1 LHPGRLGDPKLARCI
16 GGVSEQRRL
25 ADASFAVHDQHG
37 AGPAAHAGQE
47 PVEDRALAVPTEQ
60 LPS

>member
-1 LHPGRLGDPKLARCI
+1 LDPGRPGDPKLAR
-16 GGVSEQRRL
+16 GFNRVSEQRRL
-25 ADASFAVHDQHG
+25 ADARFAVHDQHG

-60 LPS
+60 LAS